1 MFKTYYLLIVSF
13 LSSCI
18 LCAGQE
24 LSNVGKAHW
33 ITANALSEMASS
45 AEDYIQIAEEYEK
58 IISSDPAYPET
69 YVKLC
74 QVNCK
79 IGSTLGNEYFDK
91 ADNALAKYRELS
103 THDEQTYL
111 NAKVMLDALREKYNR
126 GPNRFCGKWKR
137 NDNSKDW
144 FIDIQY
150 KSGSYTIICNEDRYQ
165 IEEAEPDT
173 FILMTTRRT
182 DHRDELNTRGWNYY
196 VDDRDSDADEGYPT
210 QGQYK
215 YDMVIS
221 KDYYKIS
228 LEGDVPILTLF
239 KMHHTHYLNGI
250 ITYCETKT
258 NEWWFPEGD
267 MVKY

>member
-1 MFKTYYLLIVSF
+1 MFKTYHLLIVSF

-58 IISSDPAYPET
+58 VISSDPAYPET

-74 QVNCK
+74 QVYCK

-91 ADNALAKYRELS
+91 ADNALAKYRELT

-126 GPNRFCGKWKR
+126 GPNRFCGKWSRKYDSQ
-137 NDNSKDW
+137 NW
-144 FIDIQY
+144 FLDIQY
-150 KSGSYTIICNEDRYQ
+150 KSGRYTIICNEARYQ
-165 IEEAEPDT
+165 IEEAEPDI
-173 FILMTTRRT
+173 FILIIT
-182 DHRDELNTRGWNYY
+182 DRYDRRDELNARGLKCFI
-196 VDDRDSDADEGYPT
+196 DDRNSDADEGYPT
-210 QGQYK
+210 HGQYE
-215 YDMVIS
+215 YNECTS
-221 KDYYKIS
+221 EYYYKIS
-228 LEGDVPILTLF
+228 LEGIVPVLNVFKICHKYYMNGSNTYSETLTN
-239 KMHHTHYLNGI
+239 K
-250 ITYCETKT
+250 
-258 NEWWFPEGD
+258 WWFPEGD

>member
-1 MFKTYYLLIVSF
+1 MFKTYHLLIVSF

-58 IISSDPAYPET
+58 VISSDPAYPET

-74 QVNCK
+74 QVYCK

-91 ADNALAKYRELS
+91 ADDALAKYREQ
-103 THDEQTYL
+103 TPQDEQTYL

-126 GPNRFCGKWKR
+126 GPNRFCGKWKTKHS
-137 NDNSKDW
+137 DSW
-144 FIDIQY
+144 FLDIQY
-150 KSGSYTIICNEDRYQ
+150 KSGKYTISCNTDGRYQ
-165 IEEAEPDT
+165 IEEAEPDE
-173 FILMTTRRT
+173 FILDITWRLDKRN
-182 DHRDELNTRGWNYY
+182 ELRERGWNNY

-210 QGQYK
+210 YGQYE
-215 YDMVIS
+215 YNESLAIG
-221 KDYYKIS
+221 YYRIS
-228 LEGDVPILTLF
+228 LEGDTPVMILF
-239 KMHHTHYLNGI
+239 KSHDKYYLDGS
-250 ITYCETKT
+250 ITYSKTKI
-258 NEWWFPEGD
+258 EHWQIPLLKCD
-267 MVKY
+267 